1 MKTYGNSDKEESLTL
16 LRKVLHFKESG
27 ILIALILLSV
37 ILSVATDKFLTP
49 YNIGIVIRQVS
60 FVAIVALGQTLVLLT
75 GGIDLSVGNMAGLCS
90 ILGSLLM
97 VSTKIDPYVCT
108 IIAMLIGLIL
118 GTISGFL
125 IARVGLNAFI
135 ATLAMGEVYAGLVL
149 VITKGY
155 PITGIPPKFR
165 FLGQGMIG
173 LVPVPVIIMLVITG
187 ILAYVLKFTP
197 YGRHI
202 YAIGGNELASRL
214 VGIRVIRIKM
224 SVYAIS
230 GMLSALAGI
239 IFVSR
244 MNAGQPT
251 IGPSWLMPSVTAAII
266 GGTTLSGGE
275 GTVLGT
281 IIGAIFMGVLANGI
295 VLLDISVYWE
305 RVIIGAVVVAAVII
319 DILRGRRF

>member
-1 MKTYGNSDKEESLTL
+1 MNARANGLQNGSQTTA
-16 LRKVLHFKESG
+16 RRILHFKESG
-27 ILIALILLSV
+27 ILIALVFLAVTLSV
-37 ILSVATDKFLTP
+37 STNKFLTP
-49 YNIGIVIRQVS
+49 YNVGIVIRQVS

-75 GGIDLSVGNMAGLCS
+75 GGIDLSVGNMAGFCS
-90 ILGSLLM
+90 IAAALMM
-97 VSTKIDPYVCT
+97 VSTKIDPYLCT
-108 IIAMLIGLIL
+108 IIGMLMGLAL

-135 ATLAMGEVYAGLVL
+135 ATLGMGEVFAGLVL

-155 PITGIPPKFR
+155 PITGIPAKFR
-165 FLGQGMIG
+165 FLGQGMLG
-173 LVPVPVIIMLVITG
+173 LVPVPVIIMLVITA
-187 ILAYVLKFTP
+187 IFAYVLKFTP

-214 VGIRVIRIKM
+214 VGIRVIRIKI

-275 GTVLGT
+275 GTVVGT

-295 VLLDISVYWE
+295 VLLDISAYWE

-319 DILRGRRF
+319 DILRKR

>member
-1 MKTYGNSDKEESLTL
+1 MNMDGNVAKRDPLFAFKKMLQ
-16 LRKVLHFKESG
+16 FKESG
-27 ILIALILLSV
+27 IFIALVLLTL
-37 ILSVATDKFLTP
+37 ILSLSTNKFLTP

-90 ILGSLLM
+90 IVGALLM
-97 VSTKIDPYVCT
+97 VSTPIDPYVCT
-108 IIAMLIGLIL
+108 FLAMLLGLCL
-118 GTISGFL
+118 GMISGFL
-125 IARVGLNAFI
+125 VARVGLNAFI
-135 ATLAMGEVYAGLVL
+135 ATLAMGEIFAGLVL

-155 PITGIPPKFR
+155 PITGIPEKFR
-165 FLGQGMIG
+165 FLGQGMLG
-173 LVPVPVIIMLVITG
+173 LVPVPVIIMVLITAV
-187 ILAYVLKFTP
+187 LAYILKFTP

-202 YAIGGNELASRL
+202 YAIGGNQFASRL

-281 IIGAIFMGVLANGI
+281 ILGAIFMGVLANGI

-305 RVIIGAVVVAAVII
+305 RVIIGVVVVAAVII
-319 DILRGRRF
+319 DIARSRSK